1 MWSFVWR
8 QVCEVFWLMTMLAG
22 LSLFSV
28 VVAAAALAVVDG
40 RLASLIPFLPTPLT

>member
-1 MWSFVWR
+1 MLSLVWR
-8 QVCEVFWLMTMLAG
+8 QAREMLWLMTMLTG

-40 RLASLIPFLPTPLT
+40 RLASLIPLLPTSLT